1 MRALAI
7 ALLSVPLLS
16 ASAPAQPQ
24 RQSLGDALKAA
35 QAEQA
40 SADAEAKRL
49 EMLAANGR
57 NEADK
62 LEAQEAAAA
71 QAIEAAEARITAAD
85 AQVRLASAYVAA
97 HRQQLA
103 NEQQPVSSLLA
114 GLAVMARRPPLLALA
129 EGGGTNDLVR
139 VSILIDNTLPVI
151 RARTSAIS
159 AELARGQRLEDAA
172 HSARAEL
179 VRSRA
184 ELARRREQFAKLEH
198 HALEQSLTASG
209 SALSSSDVAIAAGEQ
224 VEQLRSAEASNQSAL
239 ALAAKLAS
247 EETAPSRPIP
257 AAGPRPRLPF
267 AYALPVSAPVVAG
280 LGAVNESGV
289 RSRGI
294 SFASSRGAAVRAP
307 ADGIVRFSGP
317 FRGYDGIVILE
328 HDGGWM
334 SLITNVSSPLK
345 QGDKVEMGDPLGR
358 ALGRIDV
365 ELSCNG
371 RRFSPALI
379 AGSSESLSKGIK
391 GG

>member
-1 MRALAI
+1 MRTLAI
-7 ALLSVPLLS
+7 ALLSVPLVS
-16 ASAPAQPQ
+16 ASAPAEPR

-40 SADAEAKRL
+40 SADAETGRL
-49 EMLAANGR
+49 EKLAASGR
-57 NEADK
+57 NEAER

-85 AQVRLASAYVAA
+85 AQLRLASAYVAW

-103 NEQQPVSSLLA
+103 AQQQPISSLLA

-129 EGGGTNDLVR
+129 DGGGVNDLVK

-159 AELARGQRLEDAA
+159 ADLAQGQRLEDAA

-184 ELARRREQFAKLEH
+184 ELATRREQFAKLEH
-198 HALEQSLTASG
+198 RALEQSLAASS
-209 SALSSSDVAIAAGEQ
+209 SALGTSDVAIAAGEQ
-224 VEQLRSAEASNQSAL
+224 VEQLRSAEASSQSAL
-239 ALAAKLAS
+239 ALAQKLAS
-247 EETAPSRPIP
+247 EGAAPTRPVPP
-257 AAGPRPRLPF
+257 AGSSPRPPF
-267 AYALPVSAPVVAG
+267 TYSLPVSAPVVAG
-280 LGAVNESGV
+280 LGAVNQSGV

-307 ADGIVRFSGP
+307 ATGIVRFSGP

-328 HDGGWM
+328 HEGGWM

-345 QGDKVEMGDPLGR
+345 EGDRVERGDQLGR

>member
-1 MRALAI
+1 MRTLAI

-16 ASAPAQPQ
+16 ASAPAEPQ

-35 QAEQA
+35 KAEQA
-40 SADAEAKRL
+40 SADAETRRL
-49 EMLAANGR
+49 ERLAANGR
-57 NEADK
+57 NEAEK
-62 LEAQEAAAA
+62 LEAKEAVAA

-85 AQVRLASAYVAA
+85 AQLRLAAAYVAA

-103 NEQQPVSSLLA
+103 NEQEPVSSLLA

-129 EGGGTNDLVR
+129 DGGGTNDLVKI
-139 VSILIDNTLPVI
+139 SILIDSTLPVI

-159 AELARGQRLEDAA
+159 ADLAEGQRLEDAA
-172 HSARAEL
+172 HAARAEL

-184 ELARRREQFAKLEH
+184 ELATRREQFAKLEH
-198 HALEQSLTASG
+198 RALEQSLTASG
-209 SALSSSDVAIAAGEQ
+209 SALSTSDVAIAAGEQ
-224 VEQLRSAEASNQSAL
+224 VEKLRSAEANSQTAL

-247 EETAPSRPIP
+247 EETAPSRPLP
-257 AAGPRPRLPF
+257 PSGPRSRLPF
-267 AYALPVSAPVVAG
+267 AYALPVSAPVVTG
-280 LGAVNESGV
+280 LGEVNESGV

-294 SFASSRGAAVRAP
+294 SFASTRGAPVNAP
-307 ADGIVRFSGP
+307 AEGIVRFSGP
-317 FRGYDGIVILE
+317 FRGYDGIVIIE
-328 HDGGWM
+328 HASGWM

-345 QGDKVEMGDPLGR
+345 QGDKVELGDPLGR

-365 ELSCNG
+365 ELSHDG